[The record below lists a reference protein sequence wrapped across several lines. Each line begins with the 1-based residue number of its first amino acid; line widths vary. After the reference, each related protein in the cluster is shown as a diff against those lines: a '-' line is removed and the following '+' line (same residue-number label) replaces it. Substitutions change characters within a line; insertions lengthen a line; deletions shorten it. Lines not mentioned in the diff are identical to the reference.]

1 MPNTKLPSLNKVLI
15 VGNPVKD
22 PKLRYTSAGVSV
34 VNFKIAS
41 HKKFKDNL
49 GVYRQGVCYAG
60 VVAWQELAESCGQF
74 LKKGSAVL
82 VERELRSRLR
92 EKRNGIK
99 RNLVEIK
106 ALHVQFLDKRTDS
119 VSLTEE
125 QSILNL
131 SQGNNLTQLESS
143 W

>member
-15 VGNPVKD
+15 VGNLVKD
-22 PKLRYTSAGVSV
+22 PELSYTSAGVPV

-49 GVYRQGVCYAG
+49 GIYREEVSHIG
-60 VVAWQELAESCGQF
+60 VVAWQELAESCDQF

-82 VERELRSRLR
+82 VEGELRSRLR
-92 EKRNGIK
+92 EKQNGIK

-131 SQGNNLTQLESS
+131 SQGNNLTEIESS

>member
-15 VGNPVKD
+15 VGNQVKD
-22 PKLRYTSAGVSV
+22 PELRCTSAGVPV

-41 HKKFKDNL
+41 HKKFEDDL
-49 GVYRQGVCYAG
+49 DIYREEVSHIG
-60 VVAWQELAESCGQF
+60 VVAWQELAESCDQF
-74 LKKGSAVL
+74 LKKGSTVL
-82 VERELRSRLR
+82 VEGELRSRLR
-92 EKRNGIK
+92 VKPNGIK
-99 RNLVEIK
+99 RSLVEIK
-106 ALHVQFLDKRTDS
+106 ALHVQFLGKRIGS